1 MKISNFFF
9 ALFFCLYSTNLSAE
23 IFYIDIDK
31 IINQTIVGKHIN
43 KEFDNLK
50 KINDAKNLKFSL
62 KSCANIKSKSL
73 FNISASFSYWLSK
86 NKI

>member
-9 ALFFCLYSTNLSAE
+9 LFCFCIYSSNLYAE

-43 KEFDNLK
+43 KEFN
-50 KINDAKNLKFSL
+50 N
-62 KSCANIKSKSL
+62 
-73 FNISASFSYWLSK
+73 
-86 NKI
+86 